1 MSKLIWIISAAAI
14 AIGTPAVAQG
24 QGKGKGAA
32 KSSHGSMAKGK
43 GQARRQGQVET
54 KVRARTDARANT
66 RARTRTGAFLGRAAD
81 RNGNGI
87 ADDRERFI
95 DRDRDGL
102 DDRAGNRY
110 GGSACPPGLAKKTPA
125 CVPPGQA
132 KRMFSEGQRIPSG
145 FNSFTDFDEIPLD
158 FRDDIPSR
166 YGSEA
171 FRYIYRDDSIYVV
184 DRRTRIV
191 SDIINLLR

>member
-14 AIGTPAVAQG
+14 AISTPAVAQG

-43 GQARRQGQVET
+43 VQARRQGQVQT
-54 KVRARTDARANT
+54 KGRARTDASANT
-66 RARTRTGAFLGRAAD
+66 RARTRAG
-81 RNGNGI
+81 
-87 ADDRERFI
+87 FI
-95 DRDRDGL
+95 DRNRDGL
-102 DDRAGNRY
+102 DDRASNRY
-110 GGSACPPGLAKKTPA
+110 GGNACPPGLAKKTPA

-145 FNSFTDFDEIPLD
+145 FNSFTDFDDIPSQ
-158 FRDDIPSR
+158 FRDDIPSQ

-171 FRYIYRDDSIYVV
+171 YRYIVRDDSIYVV

-191 SDIINLLR
+191 NEIINLLR